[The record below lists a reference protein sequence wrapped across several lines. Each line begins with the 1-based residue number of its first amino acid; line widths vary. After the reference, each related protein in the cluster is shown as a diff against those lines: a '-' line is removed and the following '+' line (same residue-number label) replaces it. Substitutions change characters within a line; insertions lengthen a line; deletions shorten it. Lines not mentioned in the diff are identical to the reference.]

1 MLPPSSSILPW
12 MLAFG
17 SATAP
22 PPTIAV
28 NPVTDAGTTPAIE
41 PARVRDAV
49 LEGLRRGELEI
60 ESLEGECP
68 DRACWID
75 RARDREH
82 DYVLF
87 PEIEHEGPDHR
98 LRIDVVRAR
107 SGETIATAQ
116 QLCEICGEDELLTT
130 SADLAAE
137 LMPRLRR
144 LGLEPSVV
152 TVDGRPSGATVELDG
167 AVVGR
172 LPWQG
177 EVEPGEH
184 TVRISASGYQPLQRS
199 LSASAGVQER
209 LSIELRVD
217 APPPTSAEPR
227 PNRRALRIAGA
238 SLSAVGIVGLA
249 TGAGLFGVDGR
260 PYRPGCPAEAVDV
273 NGRCP
278 QMYETTAP
286 AVAAVTVG
294 GAALVAGVVLLVY
307 SLRQRGRQAANDGVA
322 RGRRPRAPRPGRA
335 WAWSSA
341 RHSPPVGV
349 R

>member
-1 MLPPSSSILPW
+1 MLPPSPSIMLW

-17 SATAP
+17 HATASP
-22 PPTIAV
+22 STIAV
-28 NPVTDAGTTPAIE
+28 APIADAGTPDTVE
-41 PARVRDAV
+41 PARIRDAV

-60 ESLEGECP
+60 DALEGQCP

-75 RARDREH
+75 RARDSEQ

-107 SGETIATAQ
+107 SGETIATIQ

-137 LMPRLRR
+137 LLPRLQR
-144 LGLEPSVV
+144 LGLEPAVV

-167 AVVGR
+167 TVVGQ

-177 EVEPGEH
+177 EVEAGEH
-184 TVRISASGYQPLQRS
+184 TLRVSADGHQPLRRTV
-199 LSASAGVQER
+199 SATAGVQER
-209 LSIELRVD
+209 LSIELRAD
-217 APPPTSAEPR
+217 APPPPPSAARTPLKH
-227 PNRRALRIAGA
+227 RRALLITAA
-238 SLSAVGIVGLA
+238 SLSGLGILGLA

-260 PYRPGCPAEAVDV
+260 PYRPGCPSDAVDV

-286 AVAAVTVG
+286 AVAAVAVG
-294 GAALVAGVVLLVY
+294 GAALVAGVTLLVY
-307 SLRQRGRQAANDGVA
+307 TLRRRGRGSAGDDIA
-322 RGRRPRAPRPGRA
+322 RGYPRLGHA
-335 WAWSSA
+335 WAFPATRQS
-341 RHSPPVGV
+341 RPM
-349 R
+349 RMR